1 MQLPIGFQVYDQTE
15 ADSESHYIL
24 KLNKNLYGLK
34 QGSYNWY
41 KKRKK
46 CLFDQGFKASDIYPF
61 LYIGKG
67 MIVLT
72 YVEDCIILG
81 KSMIDIDGFVESMKN
96 GLENFVLTD
105 EVDIKNFLGIG
116 INQLNKNIFKISQ
129 PFRINRIIY
138 YPKIDTNNYGM
149 DTTSKLTPV
158 VKPVLNTYLSG
169 KPHKEE

>member
-1 MQLPIGFQVYDQTE
+1 
-15 ADSESHYIL
+15 
-24 KLNKNLYGLK
+24 
-34 QGSYNWY
+34 
-41 KKRKK
+41 
-46 CLFDQGFKASDIYPF
+46 
-61 LYIGKG
+61 

-138 YPKIDTNNYGM
+138 YLKIDTNNYGM